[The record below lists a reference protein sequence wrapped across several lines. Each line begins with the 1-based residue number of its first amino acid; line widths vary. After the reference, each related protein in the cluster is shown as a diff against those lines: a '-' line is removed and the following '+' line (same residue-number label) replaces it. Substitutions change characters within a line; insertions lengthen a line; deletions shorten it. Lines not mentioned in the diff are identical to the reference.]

1 MTKKTL
7 KEIAEFIGGEIVG
20 KDDIVIT
27 GVCGIKEAVP
37 GDLTFLSNLKY
48 QPFIDKTGASAIITS
63 LEITSAVKPII
74 RVENPSV
81 AFTKAV
87 ALFSSC
93 DVRRPAGIHQ
103 TAFIG
108 QDVTLGKNV
117 GLGPHVV
124 VEDNVSIGDNTVIY
138 SGSFI
143 GHHSKIGNNS
153 LIYPNVSIR
162 EYSEIGSRVVIQS
175 GTVIGSD
182 GFGFVN
188 VDGKYQ
194 RIPQIGIVVLEDDVE
209 VGANVTIDRARFDKT
224 VIGKGTKIDN
234 LVQIAHNVIIGD
246 NSIIVAQV
254 GIAGSA
260 HLGKGVTVAGQAG
273 VAGHISLGDG
283 VIVAGKAGVTK
294 DVPAKTFVSGYPARP
309 HKSAIRVNACMQ
321 NLPRLFETVE
331 ELTKKIN
338 ELELKLK
345 SKGC

>member
-1 MTKKTL
+1 MKKTL
-7 KEIAEFIGGEIVG
+7 KEIAEFIGGEVVG
-20 KDDIVIT
+20 NEDLIIT

-48 QPFIDKTGASAIITS
+48 QPFMDKTGASAIITS
-63 LEITSAVKPII
+63 LDITSAVKPII

-93 DVRRPAGIHQ
+93 DVRRPAGIHE

-108 QDVTLGKNV
+108 KEVTLGKDV
-117 GLGPHVV
+117 ALGPYVV

-138 SGSFI
+138 SGTFI
-143 GHHSKIGNNS
+143 GHHSKIGVSS

-162 EYSEIGSRVVIQS
+162 EYVEIGSRVVIQS

-188 VDGKYQ
+188 MDGIYQ
-194 RIPQIGIVVLEDDVE
+194 RIPQIGIVVIEDDVE
-209 VGANVTIDRARFDKT
+209 IGANVTIDRARFEKT

-234 LVQIAHNVIIGD
+234 LVQIAHNVIIGE
-246 NSIIVAQV
+246 SSVIVAQV

-260 HLGKGVTVAGQAG
+260 RLGKGVTVAGQAG
-273 VAGHISLGDG
+273 VAGHICVGDG
-283 VIVAGKAGVTK
+283 AIVAGKAGATK
-294 DVPAKTFVSGYPARP
+294 DVPANTFVSGFPARN

-321 NLPRLFETVE
+321 NLPRLFEKVA